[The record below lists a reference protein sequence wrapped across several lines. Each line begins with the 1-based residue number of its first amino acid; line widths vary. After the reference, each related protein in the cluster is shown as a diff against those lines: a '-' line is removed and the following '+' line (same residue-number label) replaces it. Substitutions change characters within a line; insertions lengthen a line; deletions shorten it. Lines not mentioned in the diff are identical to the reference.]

1 MIYSNDNLAKL
12 YFDIYNE
19 VLQENAESSV
29 EIDREQLT
37 AVTTTIFI
45 SVTQNRGFKKPAF
58 FNKFQTEVLRLI
70 GKIKDRSLQESVY
83 KSIKTMIKEKL

>member
-1 MIYSNDNLAKL
+1 MMYSNDSLAKL

-19 VLQENAESSV
+19 VMQENADSSWK
-29 EIDREQLT
+29 IDREQLT

-45 SVTQNRGFKKPAF
+45 AVTQNRGFKKPAF
-58 FNKFQTEVLRLI
+58 FSKFQTEVLRLV

-83 KSIKTMIKEKL
+83 KSIKVMIKEKL